1 LVSNHKYLEKM
12 KNIIYITIACSVL
25 MFSCTK
31 MLDIEPT
38 DSISSN
44 EAIKDKAGVDKAI
57 AGSYDAFQY
66 AGLYGRN
73 RVILGDLAADNLVWT
88 GTTYDYY
95 EIDNNDVAI
104 ENGIIDGMW
113 SASYDGINRVNN
125 VLAALPG
132 VGDLTDD
139 ERDKYLGEALFMRAL
154 FHFNLLLYFGGVPIV
169 TAPTL
174 NVDEVDRSRNTASEM
189 YEQIISDLG
198 SAELKLPG
206 PNEMP
211 EGRAN
216 SFSATALLARVY
228 LTRFHAENNALYAG
242 LAAEKADTVIQKGDF
257 SLISSYAALFEDTD
271 NSERIFQVVFSVQ
284 DRNVISQYFYPR
296 SLTGRYEVAPSESL
310 IQSFDPADS
319 LRFAASVATDSLGT
333 PYGNKYQELS
343 DGSDA
348 IPVIRLAEMY
358 LIKAE
363 ALAYSNG
370 DLATIQENINIIRER
385 AGLAPTTAATYNE
398 LKLAIENERRLEFA
412 FEGHRWFDLV
422 RTKRATTLLGINEDH
437 TLFPIPLSEMTTNK
451 EMKQNP
457 GY

>member
-1 LVSNHKYLEKM
+1 M
-12 KNIIYITIACSVL
+12 KKIIYITIAFSVL
-25 MFSCTK
+25 IISCTK

-132 VGDLTDD
+132 IGDLTKD
-139 ERDKYLGEALFMRAL
+139 ERGKYEGEALFMRAL
-154 FHFNLLLYFGGVPIV
+154 FHFNLLQYFGGVPIV
-169 TAPTL
+169 TAPTY
-174 NVDEVDRSRNTASEM
+174 NVDEVNRPRNTETEM
-189 YEQIISDLG
+189 YDQIIADLD

-206 PNEMP
+206 PDEMP

-216 SFSATALLARVY
+216 SYSATALLARVY
-228 LTRFHAENNALYAG
+228 LTRFHAENNDQYALEAIV
-242 LAAEKADTVIQKGDF
+242 KADSVIDGGAF
-257 SLISSYAALFEDTD
+257 SLAGDYASLYKDGG
-271 NSERIFQVVFSVQ
+271 SERIFQVVFSVQ
-284 DRNVISQYFYPR
+284 DRNVICQYFYPR
-296 SLTGRYEVAPSESL
+296 SMTGRYEVAPSESL
-310 IQSFDPADS
+310 IQGFDPADS
-319 LRFAASVATDSLGT
+319 LRLKASVATDTLGK
-333 PYGNKYQELS
+333 PYGNKYQDLS
-343 DGSDA
+343 EGADA
-348 IPVIRLAEMY
+348 VLVIRLAEMY

-363 ALAYSNG
+363 ALAYTNG
-370 DLATIQENINIIRER
+370 DIPTIQNNINVIRER
-385 AGLAPTTAATYNE
+385 AGLAPTTAVTYDE
-398 LKLAIENERRLEFA
+398 LKLAIENERRYEFA

-422 RTKRATTLLGINEDH
+422 RTKRATTLLGINENQ

-451 EMKQNP
+451 LMTQNP

>member
-1 LVSNHKYLEKM
+1 M
-12 KNIIYITIACSVL
+12 KKIIYITITFSVL

-132 VGDLTDD
+132 IGDLTDE
-139 ERDKYLGEALFMRAL
+139 ERGNYEGEALFMRAL

-169 TAPTL
+169 TAPTF
-174 NVDEVDRSRNTASEM
+174 NVDEVDRPRNTEAEM
-189 YEQIISDLG
+189 YDQIISDLD

-206 PNEMP
+206 PDEMP

-216 SFSATALLARVY
+216 SYSATALLARVY
-228 LTRFHAENNALYAG
+228 LTRFHAENNSQYALEAI
-242 LAAEKADTVIQKGDF
+242 AKADSVIDAGAF
-257 SLISSYAALFEDTD
+257 SLLGDYASLYKDGG
-271 NSERIFQVVFSVQ
+271 SERIFQVVFSVQ
-284 DRNVISQYFYPR
+284 DRNVICQYFYPR

-310 IQSFDPADS
+310 MQSFDPADS
-319 LRFAASVATDSLGT
+319 LRLKASVAIDSLGK
-333 PYGNKYQELS
+333 PYGYKYQDLS
-343 DGSDA
+343 EGADA
-348 IPVIRLAEMY
+348 VLVIRLAEMY

-363 ALAYSNG
+363 ALAYTNG
-370 DLATIQENINIIRER
+370 DISTIQNNINIIRSR
-385 AGLAPTTAATYNE
+385 AGLEPTVAETYDE
-398 LKLAIENERRLEFA
+398 LKLAIENERRHEFA

-422 RTKRATTLLGINEDH
+422 RTKRATILLGINEDQ

-451 EMKQNP
+451 LMTQNP

>member
-1 LVSNHKYLEKM
+1 M
-12 KNIIYITIACSVL
+12 KKITYITIAFSVL
-25 MFSCTK
+25 VLSCSK

-44 EAIKDKAGVDKAI
+44 EAIKDKAGVEKAI
-57 AGSYDAFQY
+57 AGSYDALQY

-95 EIDNNDVAI
+95 EIDNNDVSI

-113 SASYDGINRVNN
+113 SVSYDGINRVNN

-132 VGDLTDD
+132 IGDLTDD
-139 ERDKYLGEALFMRAL
+139 ERNKYDGEALFMRAL

-174 NVDEVDRSRNTASEM
+174 NVDEVDRPRNTVDEM
-189 YEQIISDLG
+189 YEQIISDLI

-206 PNEMP
+206 QVEMP
-211 EGRAN
+211 AGRAN
-216 SFSATALLARVY
+216 KYSTSALLARVY
-228 LTRFHAENNALYAG
+228 LTRFHAENDEQYAL
-242 LAAEKADTVIQKGDF
+242 LAANKADQVIEEGGF
-257 SLISSYAALFEDTD
+257 SLISDYASLYTD
-271 NSERIFQVVFSVQ
+271 AGSERIFQVVFSVQ

-310 IQSFDPADS
+310 IQSYEPADS
-319 LRFAASVATDSLGT
+319 MRMAATIAYDIEGK
-333 PYGNKYQELS
+333 PFGYKYQDIS
-343 DGSDA
+343 GGTDA
-348 IPVIRLAEMY
+348 ILVIRLAEMY
-358 LIKAE
+358 LIIAE
-363 ALAYSNG
+363 ALAYTNG
-370 DLATIQENINIIRER
+370 EIATIQDNINIIRTR
-385 AGLAPTTAATYNE
+385 AGLEPTGAITYDE
-398 LKLAIENERRLEFA
+398 LKLAVENERRHEFA

-422 RTKRATTLLGINEDH
+422 RTKRASVLLGIDEDF
-437 TLFPIPLSEMTTNK
+437 TRFPIPLSEMTTNK
-451 EMKQNP
+451 KMEQNP

>member
-1 LVSNHKYLEKM
+1 M
-12 KNIIYITIACSVL
+12 KKIIYITIAFSVL
-25 MFSCTK
+25 VLSCTK

-38 DSISSN
+38 DSISSD

-95 EIDNNDVAI
+95 EIDQNKVAI

-113 SASYDGINRVNN
+113 VASYDGINRVNN

-132 VGDLTDD
+132 ISDLTEG
-139 ERDKYLGEALFMRAL
+139 ERGKYEGEALFMRAL
-154 FHFNLLLYFGGVPIV
+154 FHFNLLLYFGGVPVV
-169 TAPTL
+169 TEPIL
-174 NVDEVDRSRNTASEM
+174 NVDEVDRPRNTASEM
-189 YEQIISDLG
+189 YEQIISDLS

-206 PNEMP
+206 PGEMP

-216 SFSATALLARVY
+216 SYSATALLARVY
-228 LTRFHAENNALYAG
+228 LTRFHAENNALFAG
-242 LAAEKADTVIQKGDF
+242 LAADKADSVIQKGGF
-257 SLISSYAALFEDTD
+257 SLAGDYASLYKDGG
-271 NSERIFQVVFSVQ
+271 SERIFQVVFSVQ

-319 LRFAASVATDSLGT
+319 LRLKASIATDTLGKS
-333 PYGNKYQELS
+333 YGYKYQDLS
-343 DGSDA
+343 EGADA
-348 IPVIRLAEMY
+348 VLVIRLAEIY

-363 ALAYSNG
+363 ALAYTNG
-370 DLATIQENINIIRER
+370 DIPTIQNNINIIRSR
-385 AGLAPTTAATYNE
+385 AGLEPTTAETYDE
-398 LKLAIENERRLEFA
+398 LKLAIENERRHEFA

-422 RTKRATTLLGINEDH
+422 RTKRATIVVGIDEDY

-451 EMKQNP
+451 KMEQNP